1 MMTKDDALGRG
12 RDHMKRGEFAQAIAC
27 YEELLSG
34 DAGQGDVW
42 HLKGMAEHQ
51 AGKLDAALA
60 SARQAIST
68 GGARAPYLLLEG
80 AVLHDRGELAPA
92 ELLLLRAVEADPSWL
107 PARMEL
113 GDVRMDMG
121 RAREAVGDFR
131 AATEVDP
138 KHPRAWNNLGAALQ
152 ALERIDEAMEAF
164 GRALQIDPTYGRA
177 SFSLARLLNLRGDA
191 KGALQNAQQAVRG
204 DPRLVEAW
212 LLVGDIQRRNR
223 NTAEALA
230 AYSSAVRVAPSTST
244 IRARTAR
251 ADLLA
256 EMGRIDEARVEFHA
270 IAARHPESLRAALR
284 DNLTLPQ
291 VYGNLGALQDERSG
305 YAQGL
310 ERLHE
315 NAARFRF
322 PRPQAALAEAC
333 WTNFYLAYQGHDDRA
348 LQARYGEFQKKVLK
362 AAAPEFFAPR
372 ERRGE
377 RERLRVGFLSF
388 FFFNST
394 AGRYFMSWITHLDKR
409 RFESLVYYTNDWM
422 SEDSRKI
429 EAAADIFRHLPGRP
443 LHVLA
448 QQVIADDLDILVYPE
463 LGMNAEVFTL
473 AGLRLAP
480 VQCCGW
486 GHPNTTGHEEI
497 DWFISSEAMEP
508 EGAQA
513 SYTERLALL
522 PGLGT
527 RYAYPV
533 AETASVRT
541 DFGLPHDRTIYLVP
555 QSIFKIHPD
564 SDALIA
570 EVIARDPRGLALM
583 FSSHHD
589 ALTDAF
595 AARIE
600 REFARRGLDLRQRA
614 RLLEPFVPHES
625 YLRLNQLC
633 DVMLDT
639 PHWSGG
645 NTSLDAFASGLPV
658 VTLPGRLM
666 RGRQSA
672 GMLRL
677 LGVPEL
683 IVSSPEEYVATAVR
697 LGTDREER
705 AAVSGRIKAAL
716 GNLFERDEPVRALEA
731 FLERAARGQ

>member
-1 MMTKDDALGRG
+1 MSAKDDAVRRG
-12 RDHMKRGEFAQAIAC
+12 RDHMQRGEFAQAIAC
-27 YEELLSG
+27 YEDLLAA
-34 DAGQGDVW
+34 DRGQADVW

-60 SARQAIST
+60 SARQAIAS
-68 GGARAPYLLLEG
+68 GGDRAPYLLLEG
-80 AVLHDRGELAPA
+80 AVLHDRGDLAPA
-92 ELLLLRAVEADPSWL
+92 ELLLLRAVEADPAWV

-121 RAREAVGDFR
+121 RATEAVGDFR
-131 AATEVDP
+131 AATEADP
-138 KHPRAWNNLGAALQ
+138 RHVRAWNNLGASLQ
-152 ALERIDEAMEAF
+152 VLERIDEAMEAF
-164 GRALQIDPTYGRA
+164 GRALQLDPSYGRA
-177 SFSLARLLNLRGDA
+177 RFSLARLLNLRGDT
-191 KGALQNAQQAVRG
+191 KGALQNAQEATRS

-212 LLVGDIQRRNR
+212 LLVGDIERRNR
-223 NTAEALA
+223 NMAQALA
-230 AYSSAVRVAPSTST
+230 AYSSAVRAAPTS
-244 IRARTAR
+244 IRTRTAR

-256 EMGRIDEARVEFHA
+256 EMGRIDEARGEFRA
-270 IAARHPESLRAALR
+270 IAGRHPESLRAALR
-284 DNLTLPQ
+284 DNLLLPQ
-291 VYGNLGALQDERSG
+291 VYRDLGAIEAARSG

-315 NAARFRF
+315 NAPRFRF
-322 PRPQAALAEAC
+322 ARAEAALADAR

-362 AAAPEFFAPR
+362 AAAPQFFAPR
-372 ERRGE
+372 ERRAG
-377 RERLRVGFLSF
+377 RDRLRVGFLSF

-394 AGRYFMSWITHLDKR
+394 AGRYFMSWITHLDKS
-409 RFESLVYYTNDWM
+409 RFESVVYYTNEWM
-422 SEDSRKI
+422 AEDSHRI
-429 EAAADIFRHLPGRP
+429 AAAADTFRHLPGRP

-463 LGMNAEVFTL
+463 LGMNAEVYTL

-527 RYAYPV
+527 RYAYPS
-533 AETASVRT
+533 AETGSVRA
-541 DFGLPHDRTIYLVP
+541 DFGLPDDRTIYLVP
-555 QSIFKIHPD
+555 QSLFKIHPE
-564 SDALIA
+564 SDDLIA
-570 EVIARDPRGLALM
+570 QVLARDPRGLALM

-595 AARIE
+595 VARIE
-600 REFARRGLDLRQRA
+600 RAFARRGLDLRERA

-645 NTSLDAFASGLPV
+645 NTSLDAFANGLPV
-658 VTLPGRLM
+658 VTLPGSLM

-683 IVSSPEEYVATAVR
+683 IVSNAEEYVATAVR
-697 LGTDREER
+697 LGTRREER
-705 AAVSGRIKAAL
+705 EAVSQRIKAGL
-716 GNLFERDEPVRALEA
+716 GNLFERDEPVRAFES
-731 FLERAARGQ
+731 FLERAARAQ